1 MGAEIMPEGGGRKRI
16 PSEALLDL
24 RRRLAA
30 LPPRHPD
37 RQVLIEN
44 AAGRFCCVNFVN
56 HN

>member
-1 MGAEIMPEGGGRKRI
+1 MPEGGGRKRI

-44 AAGRFCCVNFVN
+44 AAGRFCCVSSVS
-56 HN
+56 HNG